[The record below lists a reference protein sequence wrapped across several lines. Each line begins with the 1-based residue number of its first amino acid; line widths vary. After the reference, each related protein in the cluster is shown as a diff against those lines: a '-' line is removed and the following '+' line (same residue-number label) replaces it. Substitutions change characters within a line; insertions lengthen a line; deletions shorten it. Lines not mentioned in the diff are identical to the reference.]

1 MEERRQMEGK
11 DLEKRRAVIYLA
23 AAAVV
28 IAALIGFY
36 LFRQNQQNQKLL
48 TEADVSASASAVQG
62 TAGEVVVHVAGAVV
76 SPGVYHLAAN
86 ARVIDAV
93 EAAGGM
99 TAEADQNSLNL
110 AGTLKDGQKVTVP
123 SQNGESGDS
132 GANSASS
139 GTASSLVNINTADKA
154 ALMTLPGIGEV
165 LAQNIIDYREK
176 SGGFSSIEEI
186 KEVNRIGDKLFEQ
199 IKDSITV

>member
-1 MEERRQMEGK
+1 MEGK
-11 DLEKRRAVIYLA
+11 DQEKRRAVIYLA

>member
-1 MEERRQMEGK
+1 MEGK
-11 DLEKRRAVIYLA
+11 DLEKRRVVIYLA

-110 AGTLKDGQKVTVP
+110 AGTIKDGQKVTVP

-132 GANSASS
+132 SANSASS
-139 GTASSLVNINTADKA
+139 SAASSLVNINTADKA

>member
-132 GANSASS
+132 GANRASS

>member
-1 MEERRQMEGK
+1 MEGK

-36 LFRQNQQNQKLL
+36 IFRQNQQNQKLL
-48 TEADVSASASAVQG
+48 TDADVSVTASAAQG
-62 TAGEVVVHVAGAVV
+62 SAGEMVVHVAGAVV

-99 TAEADQNSLNL
+99 TADADQDSLNL
-110 AGTLKDGQKVTVP
+110 AGALKDGQKVTVP
-123 SQNGESGDS
+123 TQTGDSGDS

-139 GTASSLVNINTADKA
+139 SGSSSLVNINTADKT

-186 KEVNRIGDKLFEQ
+186 KEVNRIGDKLYEQ

>member
-1 MEERRQMEGK
+1 MEGK
-11 DLEKRRAVIYLA
+11 DREKRRAVIYLA

-48 TEADVSASASAVQG
+48 TEADMSTSASAVQG

>member
-11 DLEKRRAVIYLA
+11 DLEKRRVVIYLA

>member
-1 MEERRQMEGK
+1 MEGK
-11 DLEKRRAVIYLA
+11 DLEKRRVVIYLA

>member
-1 MEERRQMEGK
+1 MEGK

>member
-11 DLEKRRAVIYLA
+11 DREKRRAVIYLA

-48 TEADVSASASAVQG
+48 TEADMSTSASAVQG